1 MRVPSSWLLVG
12 VLLGLWAPMCRAG
25 GMSDY
30 LTTAG
35 QLKYT
40 LEFQD
45 VQGGV
50 AGFTG
55 TARIIEPSG
64 EWRVVRFHNTPLG
77 TPLRQGKLT
86 EAQIA
91 ALATHLAAQDF
102 LALPRQLGSETL
114 VNPRQ
119 LTIRFGDK
127 ATTMGWRPL
136 ADLTEAVPPPK
147 DPHTAEWAKFVVL
160 VLVID
165 YWTKGEKPDGKEHL
179 K

>member
-1 MRVPSSWLLVG
+1 MKLLSSWLFIG
-12 VLLGLWAPMCRAG
+12 VLLGLWVPMCRAG
-25 GMSDY
+25 SMSDY
-30 LTTAG
+30 LTKGG
-35 QLKYT
+35 QLKQP

-55 TARIIEPSG
+55 RAWIIEPSG
-64 EWRVVRFHNTPLG
+64 EWRIVPFHNRPLD

-86 EAQIA
+86 EAQVA
-91 ALATHLAAQDF
+91 ALATHLATQDF
-102 LALPRQLGSETL
+102 LTLPTHLGGTPPA
-114 VNPRQ
+114 NPRQ

-127 ATTMGWRPL
+127 ATTLVWRPL
-136 ADLTEAVPPPK
+136 ADLSEAVPPSQ
-147 DPHTAEWAKFVVL
+147 DPQTAEWARFVVL

-165 YWTKGEKPDGKEHL
+165 YWTRGEQPDGKEHN